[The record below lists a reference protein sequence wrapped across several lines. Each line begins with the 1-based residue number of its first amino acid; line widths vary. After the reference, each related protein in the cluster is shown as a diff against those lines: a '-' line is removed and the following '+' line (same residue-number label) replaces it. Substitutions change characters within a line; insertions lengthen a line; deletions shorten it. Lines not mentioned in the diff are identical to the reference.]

1 MRHMNTMGIAP
12 DMLRYVRIARVCGI
26 NVPEVS
32 ELGGRVREA
41 VQLNEQI
48 HMDVE
53 GIETAL

>member
-1 MRHMNTMGIAP
+1 MNTMGIAP

-41 VQLNEQI
+41 VQLEGWADPYEQRRHWSCI
-48 HMDVE
+48 V
-53 GIETAL
+53 

>member
-41 VQLNEQI
+41 VQLE
-48 HMDVE
+48 E
-53 GIETAL
+53 